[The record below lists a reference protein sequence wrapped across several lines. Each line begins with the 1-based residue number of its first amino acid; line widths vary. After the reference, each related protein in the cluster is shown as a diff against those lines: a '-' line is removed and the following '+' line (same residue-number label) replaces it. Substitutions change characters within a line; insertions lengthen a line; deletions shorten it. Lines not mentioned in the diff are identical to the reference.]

1 MAAEDAKR
9 QLLDAC
15 AGLLGAPAKRLAA
28 RDGAVRVKGTKR
40 GMTFAQIGERLGK
53 LMIIGRG
60 TRGPNPAATSL
71 ATFGAQFAEVEV
83 NVETGVVRVVRIV
96 ASHSCGRIVNPVLA
110 RSQLEGGIIQGLGY
124 ALFEERVM
132 DRALGVSVNPNLH
145 DYKIPTLADI
155 PVIDARF
162 VERAD
167 TVANHIGVLGVGEPP
182 IIPTAPAIANA
193 VADALGCEVRE
204 IPLAPWRV
212 LEAIQRG

>member
-1 MAAEDAKR
+1 V
-9 QLLDAC
+9 LDAC
-15 AGLLGAPAKRLAA
+15 AGLLKVSTRRLVA
-28 RDGAVRVKGTKR
+28 RDGSVRVRGTKR
-40 GMTFAQIGERLGK
+40 AMTFAQIGEKLGK

-83 NVETGVVRVVRIV
+83 NAETGVVRVIRIV
-96 ASHSCGRIVNPVLA
+96 ASHSCGRIVNPALA
-110 RSQLEGGIIQGLGY
+110 GSQLEGGIIQGLGY

-132 DRALGVSVNPNLH
+132 DRPLGLQMNRNLH

-155 PVIDARF
+155 PAIDARF

-167 TVANHIGVLGVGEPP
+167 TIANHIGVLGVGEPP

-212 LEAIQRG
+212 LDAINRG